1 MLDATAATADVSP
14 HRGAPPAL
22 TRPSPARPIDADIYR
37 IPVGPGALH
46 VQRYGFGGTP
56 VVLLHGFGT
65 SGFVWREV
73 APRLAVRQHT
83 VFAIDLFGHGESD
96 RPFDGDFGVA
106 AQSEYIERALTALRV
121 PRALVAGVDLGA
133 AVALR
138 LAATRRARVG
148 RLVLINP
155 SAFEDLPGD
164 DVRALQRKTARVAFR
179 ISRGLFGVSPLL
191 VPLLEDAVADR
202 AHMPPRLIGRYLAPY
217 LGRDGVTHLLALAR
231 AIRADDLAEVEL
243 GEIQAPTLIVWGEGE
258 RWLDRTI
265 PDRLARIIPR
275 CSVVRLADVG
285 RLVSE
290 ESPDVLSEIVADFAT
305 EPTHAPA

>member
-1 MLDATAATADVSP
+1 M
-14 HRGAPPAL
+14 
-22 TRPSPARPIDADIYR
+22 
-37 IPVGPGALH
+37 GPGALH

-56 VVLLHGFGT
+56 IVLLHGFGT

-73 APRLAVRQHT
+73 APRLAIRQHT

-96 RPFDGDFGVA
+96 RPFDADFGVA

-121 PRALVAGVDLGA
+121 PHALVAGVDLGA

-138 LAATRRARVG
+138 LAATRRERVA

-191 VPLLEDAVADR
+191 VPLLEDAVADP

-217 LGRDGVTHLLALAR
+217 LGRDGVNHLLSLAR

-243 GEIQAPTLIVWGEGE
+243 SEIRAPTLIVWGEAE

-265 PDRLARIIPR
+265 PDRLARIIPG
-275 CSVVRLADVG
+275 CGIIRLPDVG
-285 RLVSE
+285 RLASE
-290 ESPDVLSEIVADFAT
+290 ESPEALSEIIGDFAA
-305 EPTHAPA
+305 EHAGVPA